1 MPKRP
6 RKHVIE
12 DIARAR
18 LHRDFSNIGWTVE
31 DLDRDYGEDLLVWIF
46 ERENATPWSFY
57 VQSKATDRIDTLLM
71 KDGRNVAF
79 SITSQHA
86 QHWERFWEPVVL
98 AIYDSKSDVT
108 YWEIIQ
114 SYLESTRGL
123 CVDDPR
129 KTVTIH
135 VPTDNLLD
143 EEGLLRLRNI
153 TKSRFERFEAQKE
166 GAQVLIEELRRQW
179 KVDIEYDPEWGYLEL
194 PKGKFLTDKSG
205 NSTITAFGRFASQF
219 QRMEK
224 KHGINPKL
232 AFEGS
237 IELIH
242 KIVSAYKEGAKLQVL
257 RKNGVVVQEFETLE
271 DLLRHARRK
280 QELDEE

>member
-18 LHRDFSNIGWTVE
+18 LYRDFSNIGWTVE
-31 DLDRDYGEDLLVWIF
+31 NLDRDYGEDLLVRIF

-57 VQSKATDRIDTLLM
+57 VQSKATDHIDTLLM

-79 SITSQHA
+79 TITSQHA

-98 AIYDSKSDVT
+98 AIYDSKNDVT

-123 CVDDPR
+123 WVDDPR
-129 KTVTIH
+129 KTITIH

-143 EEGLLRLRNI
+143 DEGLLRLKNI
-153 TKSRFERFEAQKE
+153 TKSRFNRFEAQKE
-166 GAQVLIEELRRQW
+166 GAQVLIEELQRQW
-179 KVDIEYDPEWGYLEL
+179 KVGIEYDSELGYLEL
-194 PKGKFLTDKSG
+194 PKGKFLRDKSG
-205 NSTITAFGRFASQF
+205 NITITAFGRLASTF
-219 QRMEK
+219 QRIEE
-224 KHGINPKL
+224 KHGFNPQQS
-232 AFEGS
+232 FEGS
-237 IELIH
+237 IELME
-242 KIVSAYKEGAKLQVL
+242 KIVSAFQEGSKIQVL
-257 RKNGVVVQEFETLE
+257 HKNGEVVQEFETLN
-271 DLLRHARRK
+271 DLLRHLRR
-280 QELDEE
+280 QRELN